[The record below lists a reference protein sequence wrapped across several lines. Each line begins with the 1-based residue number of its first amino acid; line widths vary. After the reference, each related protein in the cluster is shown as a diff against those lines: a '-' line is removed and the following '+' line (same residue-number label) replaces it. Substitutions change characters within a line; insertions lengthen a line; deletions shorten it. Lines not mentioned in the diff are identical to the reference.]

1 MGLTLRGQTPDLESV
16 DKGTAWTSFDSNE
29 SIHRHL
35 PNVRRSYSS
44 VYKGTAVLRSCLQNA
59 TSFPASVS
67 DYRIHMSVHKD
78 TVNDE
83 EVQRKSDMHSWGE
96 ATAGLCKHGP
106 CGGNDHPVRGH
117 CLPLTLLFGQDSNN
131 HTDLSSFKQVPPPY
145 DKAAAHIC

>member
-1 MGLTLRGQTPDLESV
+1 MSAE
-16 DKGTAWTSFDSNE
+16 
-29 SIHRHL
+29 RHE
-35 PNVRRSYSS
+35 
-44 VYKGTAVLRSCLQNA
+44 
-59 TSFPASVS
+59 FPASVS

-131 HTDLSSFKQVPPPY
+131 HTDLSPFKQVPPRTTRLRPTFVRY
-145 DKAAAHIC
+145 YHVMKQFLSPRCLNI